1 MPGGALEKNPSM
13 ELAATTPFRVTVSP
27 SFCPLRMF
35 WMPLGVGGPRK
46 RSQHIYLS
54 CMAFSSGKE
63 YCRRKYLALLEEMR
77 VGFINDIGGHAP
89 NW

>member
-27 SFCPLRMF
+27 SFCPLRVF
-35 WMPLGVGGPRK
+35 RMPLGVGGPRK

-54 CMAFSSGKE
+54 CLAFSSGKE
-63 YCRRKYLALLEEMR
+63 YLALLEEMR